1 MVFANLCDDARF
13 PTTRH
18 SGLEWVVSEHNL
30 QFGVFGVLERV
41 RRRPFPIEIG
51 ESGSDLSR
59 RVIAVLSEET
69 TEAVQKPGPGA
80 TLSDISAGGSCPV
93 VIPNSFVAVC
103 LFDPLQFGSD
113 GVERL
118 FPRDLHPFILATLSR
133 AFHRVL
139 NPVGGVDALSL
150 VAATDARNVAEIV
163 EFVAAC
169 VVRQYPN
176 DFSVLNL
183 KAKRTSRLAVN
194 QASVPDRS
202 IYVDPACAV
211 WH

>member
-1 MVFANLCDDARF
+1 M
-13 PTTRH
+13 
-18 SGLEWVVSEHNL
+18 
-30 QFGVFGVLERV
+30 
-41 RRRPFPIEIG
+41 
-51 ESGSDLSR
+51 
-59 RVIAVLSEET
+59 
-69 TEAVQKPGPGA
+69 
-80 TLSDISAGGSCPV
+80 
-93 VIPNSFVAVC
+93 
-103 LFDPLQFGSD
+103 
-113 GVERL
+113 
-118 FPRDLHPFILATLSR
+118 
-133 AFHRVL
+133 L

-194 QASVPDRS
+194 QASVPNRAV
-202 IYVDPACAV
+202 YVDPAGSV